1 MDRKEDGIIMDN
13 KKCTVELIYNG
24 QRRQMECLK
33 GSNLME
39 LLQKNKVY
47 IEAPCGGKG
56 ICGKCKIK
64 IESGILSE
72 LTSEEKNFL
81 SDKEKKEGYRLAC
94 CTQVMGDVVARL
106 DDSADTAQIVSKGLD
121 YSTELNPSL
130 CKKYLAMEPPSV
142 EDQRDDLKRL
152 EDKLNIEKIS
162 IPLKLLQK
170 LPSILRD
177 SGYKVTA
184 VYDGN
189 TMLALE
195 PGDTTERQYGI
206 AVDIGTTTVVC
217 YLVDLTNGEQLDVAS
232 RLNAQK
238 SYGGDVISRIAY
250 VAENADGLERL
261 QKEIADQLEDMI
273 KGLAQK
279 NGIEIEYI
287 YNIVIAANTTMLHL
301 LAGLSPEHIA
311 AAPFTPV
318 ATEQMVYSASQLG
331 IDINPACRI
340 FMLPSISGYVGAD
353 IVAGILPT
361 GLDQRDELSLMIDIG
376 TNGEIV
382 LGNNK
387 GLISCSTAAG
397 PAFEGANIR
406 NGVGGIAGAI
416 NTVRLEDGDIQYTTI
431 SNAPPI
437 GICGSGIVDALAV
450 LLDAGIVDETGR
462 ILLPD
467 ELDLEAGSKLS
478 ERLIEIDDMP
488 AFVIAKEEESRS
500 GEPIVI
506 TQKDVREIQLAKA
519 AIAAGTRVLINK
531 MGVTMKEIDCLYLAG
546 GFGSYIDKRNAVRI
560 GLLPKELENK
570 IVAVGNAAGTGALLA
585 LQSRELLSR
594 CNDIKAMV
602 KYVELSATPE
612 FQEEYISCM
621 YFE

>member
-1 MDRKEDGIIMDN
+1 MNN
-13 KKCTVELIYNG
+13 KICTVELIYNG
-24 QRRQMECLK
+24 QRKHMECQQ

-39 LLQKNKVY
+39 VLQRNKVY
-47 IEAPCGGKG
+47 LEAPCGGKG

-64 IESGILSE
+64 IESGSLSE
-72 LTSEEKNFL
+72 LSSEENNFL

-94 CTQVMGDVVARL
+94 CTQVMGDIVASL
-106 DDSADTAQIVSKGLD
+106 DDSSDTAQIVSKGLD
-121 YSTELNPSL
+121 YSAELNPSL
-130 CKKYLAMEPPSV
+130 HKKYLTMQLPSV
-142 EDQRDDLKRL
+142 EDQRDDLKRV
-152 EDKLNIEKIS
+152 EDRLKVDEIS
-162 IPLKLLQK
+162 IPLQLLQK
-170 LPSILRD
+170 LPFILRD
-177 SGYKVTA
+177 SDYKVTA
-184 VYDGN
+184 VYDQN

-195 PGDTTERQYGI
+195 PGDTTKKQYGI

-217 YLVDLTNGEQLDVAS
+217 YLVDLTTGEQLDVAS

-250 VAENADGLERL
+250 ATDNVDGLERL
-261 QKEIADQLEDMI
+261 QKEIAGQLEDMI

-279 NGIEIEYI
+279 NGIEIEHI
-287 YNIVIAANTTMLHL
+287 YNIVVAANTTMLHL
-301 LAGLSPEHIA
+301 LAGLNPEHIA

-318 ATEQMVYSASQLG
+318 ATGQMVYPARELG

-340 FMLPSISGYVGAD
+340 FMLPCISGYVGAD

-361 GLDQRDELSLMIDIG
+361 GIDQREEMSLMIDIG
-376 TNGEIV
+376 TNGEMV

-406 NGVGGIAGAI
+406 NGVGGVAGAI
-416 NTVRLEDGDIQYTTI
+416 NTIRLEDGDIQYTTI
-431 SNAPPI
+431 SNKPPI

-450 LLDAGIVDETGR
+450 LLDAGVVDETGR
-462 ILLPD
+462 ILSPD
-467 ELDLEAGSKLS
+467 ELDLEAGSKIA

-488 AFVIAKEEESRS
+488 AFVIAKGEETRS

-519 AIAAGTRVLINK
+519 AIAAGTRVLIQK
-531 MGVTMKEIDCLYLAG
+531 MGVTMEEIEYLYLAG

-560 GLLPKELENK
+560 GLLPKELESK
-570 IVAVGNAAGTGALLA
+570 IVAVGNAAGTGALLS
-585 LQSRELLSR
+585 LLSRDLLSR
-594 CNDIKAMV
+594 CNSIKSMV
-602 KYVELSATPE
+602 RYVELSTTPE
-612 FQEEYISCM
+612 FQDEYVNCM